1 MNKNHLKNNI
11 MRGKNMSIKLFY
23 FLITI
28 LVISILFGSCNDL
41 TTKPIV
47 PGQIEKLNVSED
59 LIGTW
64 VFEEYEDDITVMQ
77 KLSGLDS
84 SKYGFIIYNNGKFLE
99 RKNSGF
105 CGTPPISYANFEGTW
120 EAETDNELKIIVDF
134 WGGIINCKMQIVSLT
149 EMELKFKNQY

>member
-1 MNKNHLKNNI
+1 MKLKI
-11 MRGKNMSIKLFY
+11 SLFL
-23 FLITI
+23 FLI
-28 LVISILFGSCNDL
+28 SGLFIIACNEEL
-41 TTKPIV
+41 TKPIV
-47 PGQIEKLNVSED
+47 PRQIEKLNVSED

-149 EMELKFKNQY
+149 ETELKFKNQY